1 MKILLERKSN
11 YRVIRRVHKYLYTDI
26 ADIFFEYDHSLDPDE
41 IQELDGEMKANGLSI
56 KKILEI
62 DNASDMLSNFQLFY
76 YNTGRFP
83 LSNKLIIVPDGDVPD
98 GEEKINMKN
107 LYEMFQH
114 TKSHGLVS
122 LQFLEVFC
130 LIFDNKEIKRTK
142 NARTELY
149 KNLSYT
155 TLSGAQNFE
164 FNAISELVGRMSSLI
179 KGSTLLKRDKRELE
193 DAQKAKEII
202 DKTKFV
208 DKRDPFE
215 QELINNFFKELEH
228 KKTQYPYVEPQVQ
241 DPQTI
246 ETETQAVNDEFAQ
259 LKQEFDK
266 VNDAAT
272 EQKIQTGAI
281 NLIDGIL
288 NENNLFRNVNTDDIW
303 IEDNLFD
310 NNDRQN
316 VKNVSKEIIHRVIPV
331 NDIIY
336 FDDDVPTANDT
347 DIIPFNHNI
356 PIQIDNDF
364 PTETVATK
372 DDIHIPSDN
381 RKAIDV
387 PKK

>member
-1 MKILLERKSN
+1 
-11 YRVIRRVHKYLYTDI
+11 
-26 ADIFFEYDHSLDPDE
+26 
-41 IQELDGEMKANGLSI
+41 MKANGLGI
-56 KKILEI
+56 KTILEI
-62 DNASDMLSNFQLFY
+62 DNASNMLSNFQLFY

-107 LYEMFQH
+107 LYEVFQH

-142 NARTELY
+142 NAQTELY

-155 TLSGAQNFE
+155 TLSGAENFE

-179 KGSTLLKRDKRELE
+179 KGSTLLKSDKRELE

-241 DPQTI
+241 DLQTI

-259 LKQEFDK
+259 LKQEFYK

-272 EQKIQTGAI
+272 E
-281 NLIDGIL
+281 
-288 NENNLFRNVNTDDIW
+288 
-303 IEDNLFD
+303 
-310 NNDRQN
+310 
-316 VKNVSKEIIHRVIPV
+316 
-331 NDIIY
+331 
-336 FDDDVPTANDT
+336 
-347 DIIPFNHNI
+347 
-356 PIQIDNDF
+356 
-364 PTETVATK
+364 
-372 DDIHIPSDN
+372 
-381 RKAIDV
+381 
-387 PKK
+387 

>member
-1 MKILLERKSN
+1 
-11 YRVIRRVHKYLYTDI
+11 
-26 ADIFFEYDHSLDPDE
+26 
-41 IQELDGEMKANGLSI
+41 MKANGLGI
-56 KKILEI
+56 KTILEI
-62 DNASDMLSNFQLFY
+62 DNASNMLSNFQLFY

-107 LYEMFQH
+107 LYEVFQH

-246 ETETQAVNDEFAQ
+246 ETETQAVNDEFSQ
-259 LKQEFDK
+259 LKQEFYK

-272 EQKIQTGAI
+272 E
-281 NLIDGIL
+281 
-288 NENNLFRNVNTDDIW
+288 
-303 IEDNLFD
+303 
-310 NNDRQN
+310 
-316 VKNVSKEIIHRVIPV
+316 
-331 NDIIY
+331 
-336 FDDDVPTANDT
+336 
-347 DIIPFNHNI
+347 
-356 PIQIDNDF
+356 
-364 PTETVATK
+364 
-372 DDIHIPSDN
+372 
-381 RKAIDV
+381 
-387 PKK
+387 